1 MVSERLQIFGET
13 LVDVAER
20 WPEQHGSTTDDGL
33 DLLKGGVH
41 LLADGLRAEGRKMGM
56 IPTMAAHAMSVSDHP
71 FEDFRKSLHLL
82 TQTKEGGS
90 SVVSLKDIQ
99 NPNRKNIVRSI
110 IEGKGNVFFGMA
122 RCRQLSRPLFFG
134 IVKTL
139 IHTIT
144 NFRQTSNSRKGSA
157 EPEPRLSLPMG
168 IIAIAWGVIAQGA
181 SRRGDDGAKTQ
192 WGS

>member
-1 MVSERLQIFGET
+1 
-13 LVDVAER
+13 
-20 WPEQHGSTTDDGL
+20 
-33 DLLKGGVH
+33 
-41 LLADGLRAEGRKMGM
+41 MGM

-82 TQTKEGGS
+82 TQTKEGSS

-110 IEGKGNVFFGMA
+110 IEGEGNVFFGMA

-144 NFRQTSNSRKGSA
+144 NFRQTRNSWKWSA
-157 EPEPRLSLPMG
+157 EPEPRWSLPMG
-168 IIAIAWGVIAQGA
+168 IIASAWGGIAQGA
-181 SRRGDDGAKTQ
+181 SRWGDDGAKTQ